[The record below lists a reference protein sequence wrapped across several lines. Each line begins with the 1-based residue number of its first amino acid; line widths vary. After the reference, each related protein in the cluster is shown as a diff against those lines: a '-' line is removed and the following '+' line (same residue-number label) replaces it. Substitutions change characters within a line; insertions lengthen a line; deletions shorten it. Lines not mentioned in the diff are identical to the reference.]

1 MANVVTVSP
10 ASQNANVT
18 AGLTGAPL
26 TVPTG

>member
-10 ASQNANVT
+10 ARQNAKVT
-18 AGLTGAPL
+18 AGLMCAPL